1 MAELTLR
8 LIVDPV
14 TGRREIVVGYRS
26 DGDAL
31 PEEHEEAHRA
41 LAEAVAA
48 GAPLAREGGGAAQGS
63 AAVDSQEDAKEEESA

>member
-48 GAPLAREGGGAAQGS
+48 GAPMGRESAGAAPGTAS
-63 AAVDSQEDAKEEESA
+63 AAEEEAKEEESA